1 MSFYA
6 SMITNIQSQNSF
18 TGKSV
23 FNKNIKQVKRIFFS
37 EFKDVKSPARY
48 ELLPVEKQKELT
60 PEIKELSDR
69 LKFVRHF
76 NKTLYQDGG
85 LPEVF
90 RGLIGCVKAFKV
102 GNCAEFAEI
111 GKTILK
117 MNGINN
123 CDIYTLHAK
132 SPDGTLRNLDQT
144 LIAFKVPHTK
154 NNPATKRNGTYFKPM
169 ENTRILDLWLDGFS
183 GNIRQAKKKYKI
195 LGMKQN
201 DELILKP
208 ENTYEPDLE
217 TIDKLKKVFP
227 KLIFNDKK

>member
-1 MSFYA
+1 
-6 SMITNIQSQNSF
+6 MINNVQNNNFSF
-18 TGKSV
+18 TGKSPLL
-23 FNKNIKQVKRIFFS
+23 KDIKQVKRIFFS

-48 ELLPVEKQKELT
+48 ELLPPEKQQELA

-76 NKTLYQDGG
+76 NKTLYEDGG

-117 MNGINN
+117 MNGIKN

-132 SPDGTLRNLDQT
+132 APDGTLRNLDQT
-144 LIAFKVPHTK
+144 LIAFKVPKTK
-154 NNPATKRNGTYFKPM
+154 NNPLTKRNGTYFRPA
-169 ENTRILDLWLDGFS
+169 EDIRILDLWLGGFS
-183 GNIRQAKKKYKI
+183 GKVKQARKKYRI
-195 LGMKQN
+195 LGMKPDDQ
-201 DELILKP
+201 LILKP

-217 TIDKLKKVFP
+217 TIEKLKKEFP
-227 KLIFNDKK
+227 KLMFKNNK

>member
-23 FNKNIKQVKRIFFS
+23 FNKNIKQAKRIFFS
-37 EFKDVKSPARY
+37 EFKDVKSPAKY
-48 ELLPVEKQKELT
+48 ELLPVEKQQELAA
-60 PEIKELSDR
+60 EIKELSDR

-76 NKTLYQDGG
+76 SKSFYKDGG
-85 LPEVF
+85 IPEVF

-132 SPDGTLRNLDQT
+132 SPNGTLRNLDQT
-144 LIAFKVPHTK
+144 LIAFNVPKTK
-154 NNPATKRNGTYFKPM
+154 NNPVTKRNGTYFKPM
-169 ENTRILDLWLDGFS
+169 EDTRILDLWLDGFS
-183 GNIRQAKKKYKI
+183 GTVKQAKKKYKI
-195 LGMKQN
+195 LGMKQ
-201 DELILKP
+201 DDQLILKP
-208 ENTYEPDLE
+208 ENTYEPDFE
-217 TIDKLKKVFP
+217 TIEKLKKAFP
-227 KLIFNDKK
+227 KLIFKR